1 MKLLGVITEVTER
14 GMQIS
19 LPNGLKGTVTR
30 AEASEPFAGKGAN
43 RRGGDGDDDEI
54 SASDASSSDSDS
66 DSDDDADPLSLTE
79 AFEIGQ
85 VIRCVVRRLDKGKS
99 GGKRIDLATRLDAV
113 CVPGRASDPT
123 LREGVNV
130 PATVESVEDHGF
142 VLSFGGG
149 ADGPRGFLPRKSAGK
164 RALVRGS
171 VLDVVL
177 TGEKKDAGAVGKSR
191 VLHATADPKRVAS
204 VVTHESDGTV
214 MSTLLPGMLVN
225 ARVRSVLSDGV
236 SVNFMTYFVATADAF
251 HVGDAKGSGAIPD
264 AAARIRTTRTSRASD
279 AARACCTS
287 TPRPNASDSP
297 FDLDFCVSV
306 SATLG
311 GRRRDDA
318 PGAVYEDAIVR
329 RVDPAVG
336 VLLELPGNATS
347 RASVGYCHI
356 SDAADDRV
364 DKLERRFRV
373 GKTVRAR
380 VVGRRA
386 LDGVA
391 VVSCRPSTLDQP
403 FLSLDELAPG
413 MDVRGEVVAVEPYG
427 AVVKLAPGV
436 KALCPPHHVSDV
448 PGRVTSSKVREGA
461 VLKFRV
467 LSVDLA
473 RRRAAVTHKKAL
485 VKSELAVV
493 ASLADA
499 APGATSHGVVTGVEP
514 YGVFVQL
521 WGNVRGLAGLQNL
534 GLAADQTPRRGVRAG
549 TGGSRDG
556 HSRGRRRGE
565 GATEPRRRRR
575 VVFKRRRRRGGRG
588 RIRGRRRGARAGD
601 DDRIR
606 RRETRGRIHRERS
619 RDASGG
625 RARRDCPGADVRPPG
640 VGRRA
645 RRRASK
651 GGRRRTARR
660 ARGETAAIRVES
672 QGDARGRGARG
683 TTTSAARRRRR
694 RRRGRVPRV
703 RRVGDGE
710 RGRLRSPS
718 SRDSRVGAAFATHG
732 RPRRGRDGPRGGV
745 CARTDGVGAGH
756 LRRRHR
762 PPPRMSLS
770 LAPRAARASKND
782 NTLNDAALV
791 RAVFADVDDADAL
804 HDARDEGGDESEE
817 DEDSS
822 AYLRR
827 RRRRNW
833 RDGVAKIA
841 ATVRASREYGV
852 LVDMPDVDPDAV
864 GLVAF
869 HQLPGGAADGP
880 GDAPEEGTVLRGVVA
895 RREPPRG
902 RRRRRRETGIK
913 PCGAPAQDQIEE
925 EIHHRREIR
934 RIPPSRSARRWRR
947 SWSSSSRVRGGDP
960 PGTRR
965 RRGVTPPHG
974 ARSTTDSPT
983 TIGPKSIG
991 RRRDDA
997 RCARRRRQR
1006 RLRSPADDSSSPARR
1021 GRGGRDGRVE
1031 RRVLGGVGG

>member
-1 MKLLGVITEVTER
+1 M
-14 GMQIS
+14 
-19 LPNGLKGTVTR
+19 
-30 AEASEPFAGKGAN
+30 
-43 RRGGDGDDDEI
+43 
-54 SASDASSSDSDS
+54 
-66 DSDDDADPLSLTE
+66 TE

-113 CVPGRASDPT
+113 CAGRASDA

-149 ADGPRGFLPRKSAGK
+149 ANGPRGFLPRKSAGK

-177 TGEKKDAGAVGKSR
+177 TGEKKDDGAAAGKSR

-204 VVTHESDGTV
+204 VVTHESDGTA

-264 AAARIRTTRTSRASD
+264 AAAPDPNDAHKPGERCRARVLYVD
-279 AARACCTS
+279 AASKRVGLTLR
-287 TPRPNASDSP
+287 PRLLRLGLGDAEEDAA
-297 FDLDFCVSV
+297 
-306 SATLG
+306 ATIT
-311 GRRRDDA
+311 

-386 LDGVA
+386 LVGVA

-534 GLAADQTPRRGVRAG
+534 GLAADQTPAEAFAPGQVVRA
-549 TGGSRDG
+549 TVIRADA
-556 HSRGRRRGE
+556 GE
-565 GATEPRRRRR
+565 G
-575 VVFKRRRRRGGRG
+575 K
-588 RIRGRRRGARAGD
+588 
-601 DDRIR
+601 
-606 RRETRGRIHRERS
+606 
-619 RDASGG
+619 
-625 RARRDCPGADVRPPG
+625 VRL
-640 VGRRA
+640 
-645 RRRASK
+645 SL
-651 GGRRRTARR
+651 
-660 ARGETAAIRVES
+660 
-672 QGDARGRGARG
+672 
-683 TTTSAARRRRR
+683 
-694 RRRGRVPRV
+694 
-703 RRVGDGE
+703 VGDGT
-710 RGRLRSPS
+710 SF
-718 SRDSRVGAAFATHG
+718 SRDV
-732 RPRRGRDGPRGGV
+732 D
-745 CARTDGVGAGH
+745 GAG
-756 LRRRHR
+756 
-762 PPPRMSLS
+762 
-770 LAPRAARASKND
+770 
-782 NTLNDAALV
+782 
-791 RAVFADVDDADAL
+791 DAD
-804 HDARDEGGDESEE
+804 EFGGGD
-817 DEDSS
+817 
-822 AYLRR
+822 
-827 RRRRNW
+827 
-833 RDGVAKIA
+833 V
-841 ATVRASREYGV
+841 
-852 LVDMPDVDPDAV
+852 
-864 GLVAF
+864 
-869 HQLPGGAADGP
+869 
-880 GDAPEEGTVLRGVVA
+880 
-895 RREPPRG
+895 
-902 RRRRRRETGIK
+902 
-913 PCGAPAQDQIEE
+913 GAPA
-925 EIHHRREIR
+925 
-934 RIPPSRSARRWRR
+934 
-947 SWSSSSRVRGGDP
+947 
-960 PGTRR
+960 PGTIIESAVVKRVDESTGNVR
-965 RRGVTPPHG
+965 VTLPG
-974 ARSTTDSPT
+974 A
-983 TIGPKSIG
+983 
-991 RRRDDA
+991 
-997 RCARRRRQR
+997 C
-1006 RLRSPADDSSSPARR
+1006 PA
-1021 GRGGRDGRVE
+1021 
-1031 RRVLGGVGG
+1031 

>member
-1 MKLLGVITEVTER
+1 MPPPTGVRPSRVAPPLRAPAPPAAPLPPPTPTLTLPDPPLSSPSSQGPFGRAGAKSPGGGLAAPAGSGGGKNFVEALKYKTLRVGMKLLGVITEVTER

-113 CVPGRASDPT
+113 CAGRASDA

-264 AAARIRTTRTSRASD
+264 AAAPDPNDAHKPGERCRARVLYVD
-279 AARACCTS
+279 AASKRVGLTLR
-287 TPRPNASDSP
+287 PRLLRLGLGDAEEDAA
-297 FDLDFCVSV
+297 
-306 SATLG
+306 ATIT
-311 GRRRDDA
+311 

-534 GLAADQTPRRGVRAG
+534 GLAADQTPAEAFAPGQVVRA
-549 TGGSRDG
+549 TVIRADA
-556 HSRGRRRGE
+556 GE
-565 GATEPRRRRR
+565 G
-575 VVFKRRRRRGGRG
+575 K
-588 RIRGRRRGARAGD
+588 
-601 DDRIR
+601 
-606 RRETRGRIHRERS
+606 
-619 RDASGG
+619 
-625 RARRDCPGADVRPPG
+625 VRL
-640 VGRRA
+640 
-645 RRRASK
+645 SL
-651 GGRRRTARR
+651 
-660 ARGETAAIRVES
+660 
-672 QGDARGRGARG
+672 
-683 TTTSAARRRRR
+683 
-694 RRRGRVPRV
+694 
-703 RRVGDGE
+703 VGDGA
-710 RGRLRSPS
+710 SF
-718 SRDSRVGAAFATHG
+718 SRDVDGAGDADEFGGGDVGAPAPGTIIESAVVKRVDESTG
-732 RPRRGRDGPRGGV
+732 NVRVTLPGGV
-745 CARTDGVGAGH
+745 PGVIA
-756 LRRRHR
+756 
-762 PPPRMSLS
+762 PAQMSDH
-770 LAPRAARASKND
+770 PASG
-782 NTLNDAALV
+782 AALV
-791 RAVFADVDDADAL
+791 AALRKGDV
-804 HDARDEGGDESEE
+804 
-817 DEDSS
+817 
-822 AYLRR
+822 
-827 RRRRNW
+827 
-833 RDGVAKIA
+833 
-841 ATVRASREYGV
+841 
-852 LVDMPDVDPDAV
+852 V
-864 GLVAF
+864 GPLVA
-869 HQLPGGAADGP
+869 LEA
-880 GDAPEEGTVLRGVVA
+880 
-895 RREPPRG
+895 
-902 RRRRRRETGIK
+902 K
-913 PCGAPAQDQIEE
+913 P
-925 EIHHRREIR
+925 
-934 RIPPSRSARRWRR
+934 RR
-947 SWSSSSRVRGGDP
+947 S
-960 PGTRR
+960 
-965 RRGVTPPHG
+965 
-974 ARSTTDSPT
+974 
-983 TIGPKSIG
+983 
-991 RRRDDA
+991 
-997 RCARRRRQR
+997 C
-1006 RLRSPADDSSSPARR
+1006 
-1021 GRGGRDGRVE
+1021 
-1031 RRVLGGVGG
+1031 